1 MSIPKIIPNIVPNKI
16 VPNSQ
21 IITESFKSDIYRAT
35 RPCSLVQKQDDGHY
49 SICTREICT
58 FAHFLEELRILPCKY
73 FTNCRNGRC
82 TYLHFQETTD
92 LYYKRTGQ
100 NKPDI
105 PTKMQYDESKNKL
118 NNKFIIN
125 IDHSD
130 NEEDDNNEVEQ
141 KGDEITLTTVDTVLT
156 RKTVLRFPKEFL
168 ELDGVKEILF
178 IRSMTGLQI
187 ELV

>member
-1 MSIPKIIPNIVPNKI
+1 
-16 VPNSQ
+16 
-21 IITESFKSDIYRAT
+21 
-35 RPCSLVQKQDDGHY
+35 
-49 SICTREICT
+49 
-58 FAHFLEELRILPCKY
+58 
-73 FTNCRNGRC
+73 
-82 TYLHFQETTD
+82 